1 MTRRLSIS
9 QARRMALG
17 AQGFN
22 DPPATGRVD
31 ARHFRRVVN
40 RVKLVQL
47 DSVNVLARAHYM
59 PFYSRLGPYPRD
71 QLDRWL
77 WRSGEM
83 FEYWGHV
90 ASLIPTADRPLFAG
104 RMKGGWHWPGINRIA
119 KENPGLIDRVYDTIR
134 DNGPVKVG
142 DVDEEARTEA
152 WWGWSDTKMA
162 LEYLFLV
169 GKLTVADR
177 PNFTRVYDLPERV
190 HPEALAFPAVDP
202 TEAAIGKVRR
212 SINALGVAT
221 VADLAD
227 YYRLKM
233 TTIRPLVKELVAA
246 GEMEEVT
253 VEGWSEPGY
262 ADPAAPLP
270 RSIDSSGFLSPF
282 DPVVWFRPRSE
293 RLFDFHYRIEIY
305 TPAPKRIYGYYVL
318 PYRIG
323 ERMAGRADLKAD
335 RKTGRLLVQGAFHE
349 PDEMPGRVADRMAGD
364 LRQMAEWLGLEVVQ
378 VNGKGNLAGELA
390 SRVPTVREWT

>member
-104 RMKGGWHWPGINRIA
+104 RMKGG
-119 KENPGLIDRVYDTIR
+119 
-134 DNGPVKVG
+134 
-142 DVDEEARTEA
+142 
-152 WWGWSDTKMA
+152 
-162 LEYLFLV
+162 
-169 GKLTVADR
+169 
-177 PNFTRVYDLPERV
+177 
-190 HPEALAFPAVDP
+190 
-202 TEAAIGKVRR
+202 
-212 SINALGVAT
+212 
-221 VADLAD
+221 
-227 YYRLKM
+227 
-233 TTIRPLVKELVAA
+233 
-246 GEMEEVT
+246 
-253 VEGWSEPGY
+253 
-262 ADPAAPLP
+262 
-270 RSIDSSGFLSPF
+270 
-282 DPVVWFRPRSE
+282 
-293 RLFDFHYRIEIY
+293 
-305 TPAPKRIYGYYVL
+305 
-318 PYRIG
+318 
-323 ERMAGRADLKAD
+323 
-335 RKTGRLLVQGAFHE
+335 
-349 PDEMPGRVADRMAGD
+349 
-364 LRQMAEWLGLEVVQ
+364 
-378 VNGKGNLAGELA
+378 
-390 SRVPTVREWT
+390 